1 MLVINSAG
9 EWDTE
14 ELSPVIGPGFR
25 IEKRE
30 SGGLSWKNTAGCP
43 EMPGSCVLQNSWRGK
58 MAAQKECHEVNT
70 AHTGAGMVPTVT
82 NNWKG
87 KFQDRVIGK
96 IFATVEGAEKWREI
110 L

>member
-1 MLVINSAG
+1 
-9 EWDTE
+9 
-14 ELSPVIGPGFR
+14 
-25 IEKRE
+25 
-30 SGGLSWKNTAGCP
+30 
-43 EMPGSCVLQNSWRGK
+43 

-70 AHTGAGMVPTVT
+70 AHTEAGMVPTVT
-82 NNWKG
+82 NSWKG